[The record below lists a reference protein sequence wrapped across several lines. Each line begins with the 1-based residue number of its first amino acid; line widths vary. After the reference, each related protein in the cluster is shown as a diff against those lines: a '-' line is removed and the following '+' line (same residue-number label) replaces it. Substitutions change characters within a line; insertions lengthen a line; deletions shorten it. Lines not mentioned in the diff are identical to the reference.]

1 MNKINYILLLNS
13 FFYILSSCIPLLGIK
28 YMQYNYNYINYWFNI
43 ILTISCC
50 PIYSLLF
57 IKKDVRNR
65 IYKYKKKLI
74 YPVAVGVL
82 STIESILL
90 YYSFQNIPLS
100 LYIVLRS
107 STIIFNIPY
116 FYYMFKI
123 KITKLYWTNC
133 IILLSSYILFIYVY
147 GTISI
152 IQSILFLL
160 IGCFISS
167 SYSNMIE
174 YSLKNKD
181 DLPTTLMTTTTTTPM
196 TTTTTTTATSTTTMT
211 PTSDVLL
218 MDNKDDNKDDSTMDV
233 LIEISVKDVLEPI
246 INKKEDK
253 KMVDYQII
261 FQLTYFASSIIPS
274 IVNIINNMPPI
285 NLELFVIYITI
296 GILSQLSIYNRLQI
310 LNSSGA
316 SNILFCGLELI
327 RRSIIFIFS
336 YVVYMEEIN
345 VYIIIGLV
353 LFIISS
359 LLLLIEYCQQI
370 YYKQNYVEIEG

>member
-43 ILTISCC
+43 ILTISLC
-50 PIYSLLF
+50 PVYSLFF

-74 YPVAVGVL
+74 YPMAVGVL

-116 FYYMFKI
+116 FHYFFKI

-133 IILLSSYILFIYVY
+133 IVLLSSYILFISVY
-147 GTISI
+147 GTVSI

-160 IGCFISS
+160 LGCFISA
-167 SYSNMIE
+167 SYNNIIE

-181 DLPTTLMTTTTTTPM
+181 DMP
-196 TTTTTTTATSTTTMT
+196 ATTMT
-211 PTSDVLL
+211 PTPPASDIS
-218 MDNKDDNKDDSTMDV
+218 MIDNKDDSAMDV

-246 INKKEDK
+246 INKEEDK

-274 IVNIINNMPPI
+274 IVGIINNMPPI

-310 LNSSGA
+310 LKSAGA

-345 VYIIIGLV
+345 VYIIIGLI

-359 LLLLIEYCQQI
+359 LLLLIEYGQQI
-370 YYKQNYVEIEG
+370 YYKQNYVEMDD

>member
-1 MNKINYILLLNS
+1 M
-13 FFYILSSCIPLLGIK
+13 
-28 YMQYNYNYINYWFNI
+28 
-43 ILTISCC
+43 
-50 PIYSLLF
+50 
-57 IKKDVRNR
+57 
-65 IYKYKKKLI
+65 
-74 YPVAVGVL
+74 AVGIL

-116 FYYMFKI
+116 FHYLFKI

-133 IILLSSYILFIYVY
+133 IVLLSSYILFISVY
-147 GTISI
+147 GTVSI

-160 IGCFISS
+160 LGCFISA
-167 SYSNMIE
+167 SYNNIIE
-174 YSLKNKD
+174 YSLKIKD
-181 DLPTTLMTTTTTTPM
+181 DIPATHTTP
-196 TTTTTTTATSTTTMT
+196 T
-211 PTSDVLL
+211 PPASDIS
-218 MDNKDDNKDDSTMDV
+218 MIDNKDDSAMDV

-246 INKKEDK
+246 INKEEDK

-274 IVNIINNMPPI
+274 IVGIINNMPLI

-310 LNSSGA
+310 LKSAGA

-345 VYIIIGLV
+345 IYIIIGLI

-359 LLLLIEYCQQI
+359 LLLLIEYGQQI
-370 YYKQNYVEIEG
+370 YYKQNYVEMDD

>member
-43 ILTISCC
+43 ILTILLC
-50 PIYSLLF
+50 PVYSLFF
-57 IKKDVRNR
+57 IKKDVRSR

-74 YPVAVGVL
+74 YPVAVGIL

-116 FYYMFKI
+116 FHYLFKI

-133 IILLSSYILFIYVY
+133 IVLLSSYILFIYVY
-147 GTISI
+147 GTVSI

-160 IGCFISS
+160 IGCFISA
-167 SYSNMIE
+167 SYNNMIE

-181 DLPTTLMTTTTTTPM
+181 DIP
-196 TTTTTTTATSTTTMT
+196 STHMT
-211 PTSDVLL
+211 PTSDIS
-218 MDNKDDNKDDSTMDV
+218 MIDNKNDNNDDNKDDSAMDV

-246 INKKEDK
+246 INKEEDK

-274 IVNIINNMPPI
+274 IVGIINNMPLI

-310 LNSSGA
+310 LKSAGA

-345 VYIIIGLV
+345 VYIIIGLI

-359 LLLLIEYCQQI
+359 LLLLIEYGQQI
-370 YYKQNYVEIEG
+370 YYKQNYVEMED